1 MLKNNLEVVFQRYDL
16 NLSGQLEGQEF
27 FYAYRDLCLMMGMCP
42 PTSYQEIQQAA
53 IEADNNG
60 NGSIS
65 KMELFTLFKK
75 MQLNAGKGINMGGM
89 GSTGGMGGMGGM
101 GGVAPQQPQLQ
112 SNPFNRWAVPNY
124 NYQTLKGF
132 TAIDY
137 TGGWNAN
144 VHDQLLKS
152 NIDAVF

>member
-1 MLKNNLEVVFQRYDL
+1 MNS
-16 NLSGQLEGQEF
+16 SGQLESREF
-27 FYAYRDLCLMMGMCP
+27 FFVYRTLCLKMGVSP
-42 PTSYQEIQQAA
+42 PSSLQEVQQAA

-101 GGVAPQQPQLQ
+101 GGVAPQQRIPLLIQL
-112 SNPFNRWAVPNY
+112 SCKV
-124 NYQTLKGF
+124 THS
-132 TAIDY
+132 
-137 TGGWNAN
+137 TGGPSLTTTIRLSK
-144 VHDQLLKS
+144 DSQLSTTPEDGMLTCTT
-152 NIDAVF
+152 NF